1 MDMGRAPASVTPP
14 AQTEAKAAPPAKPLA
29 KRLLRR
35 RTVLLA
41 AVVFVLAQQY
51 LWPVVARAA
60 DDSGVTS
67 AGWFVWLKGALFA
80 ALKDGLQ
87 QFWTWLLGTLLTFAD
102 TVLGLIVDHLP
113 QDWRI
118 DLTPLVYWLQVA
130 NAWFP
135 LDWTLGILALY
146 YGFLLI
152 IVLYRVVKSW
162 IPTVSG

>member
-1 MDMGRAPASVTPP
+1 VLLTALALVL
-14 AQTEAKAAPPAKPLA
+14 AHQYVWPLA
-29 KRLLRR
+29 
-35 RTVLLA
+35 
-41 AVVFVLAQQY
+41 
-51 LWPVVARAA
+51 ARAA
-60 DDSGVTS
+60 DDSGLTS
-67 AGWFVWLKGALFA
+67 ANWFIWLKGALFD

-102 TVLGLIVDHLP
+102 NVLGLIVDHLP

-118 DLTPLVYWLQVA
+118 DLSPLVYWLQVA

-135 LDWTLGILALY
+135 LDVTVGLLVIY
-146 YGFLLI
+146 YAFLLI